1 MTQAELLA
9 DADEAAR
16 RFAAQIMSREEP
28 PITPQ
33 PPKIETTEQA
43 YDPLLI
49 KFQLHR
55 NFR

>member
-33 PPKIETTEQA
+33 PPRIETSEQA

-55 NFR
+55 RF